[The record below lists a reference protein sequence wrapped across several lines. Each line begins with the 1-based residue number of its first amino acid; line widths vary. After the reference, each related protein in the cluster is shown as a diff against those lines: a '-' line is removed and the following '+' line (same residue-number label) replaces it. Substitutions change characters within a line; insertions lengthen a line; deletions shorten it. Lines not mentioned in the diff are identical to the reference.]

1 MENLSNNNN
10 QEIQN
15 NIQAEIDFEKNMRTL
30 FMNLPGIDKN
40 LKGYGYK
47 YQNFNEIV
55 REIKNVIKKHNL
67 ELRFAQY
74 PAFTVV
80 EGQVLHVIRTTFY
93 STSSSGRYKESF
105 DTPILTEKLQCNS
118 ENGSK
123 TVNTLP
129 QFVGSAIT
137 YFKRYALVAA
147 LGIESEID
155 TDAAPIYNNYENV
168 NSMPSKQANVNQ
180 KQEQKREQKQEINQI
195 QKNNTIQNQKRDI
208 KQEQKKDRF
217 YYYSVFKEALS
228 NIKDWVNSPTTKDN
242 INSIIQKISFIQN
255 IDPNNFDD
263 IKKIESDLIS
273 YFEKNSDFKSV
284 NYWAEIIK
292 NYFKKN
298 NRLKDL
304 QDFEKFVSFKRTA
317 YGPSP
322 LIFFSILKEYERF
335 DEIFAA

>member
-1 MENLSNNNN
+1 MTNMSTNNN

-15 NIQAEIDFEKNMRTL
+15 NIQAEIDFLNDMDTL
-30 FMNLPGIDKN
+30 RMNLPRIDKS

-47 YQNFNEIV
+47 YQDFNDIIEEIY
-55 REIKNVIKKHNL
+55 NVIKKHNL
-67 ELRFAQY
+67 KLGFFQDAT
-74 PAFTVV
+74 FTHHPYGIVD
-80 EGQVLHVIRTTFY
+80 VIRTTFY
-93 STSSSGRYKESF
+93 SKSTGYKYSF
-105 DTPILTEKLQCNS
+105 DTPIHTDKLQWNS

-123 TVNTLP
+123 NVNTLP
-129 QFVGSAIT
+129 QLVGSAIT
-137 YFKRYALVAA
+137 YFKRYALVGH
-147 LGIESEID
+147 LCIRSEMD
-155 TDAAPIYNNYENV
+155 TDAAPIYNNYENK
-168 NSMPSKQANVNQ
+168 NSMPNKQASVNQ

-208 KQEQKKDRF
+208 KQEQKKDRL
-217 YYYSVFKEALS
+217 YYYGVFKEALS

-322 LIFFSILKEYERF
+322 LIFFSVLKEYERF

>member
-15 NIQAEIDFEKNMRTL
+15 NIQAKISFRKDMKTL
-30 FMNLPGIDKN
+30 KMNLPGIDKS

-55 REIKNVIKKHNL
+55 EEIENVIYKHNL
-67 ELRFAQY
+67 ELDFEQY
-74 PAFTVV
+74 PISKFVD
-80 EGQVLHVIRTTFY
+80 GQKEHIIRTTFY
-93 STSSSGRYKESF
+93 STSTGYEFSF
-105 DTPILTEKLQCNS
+105 DTPMLTENLQWNNES
-118 ENGSK
+118 GSK
-123 TVNTLP
+123 NVVNTVP
-129 QFVGSAIT
+129 QLVGSAIT
-137 YFKRYALVAA
+137 YFKRYALVAC
-147 LGIESEID
+147 LHIKSEVD
-155 TDAAPIYNNYENV
+155 TDAAPIYNNYENA
-168 NSMPSKQANVNQ
+168 NSMPNKQVSVNQ

-255 IDPNNFDD
+255 IGPNNVDD

-273 YFEKNSDFKSV
+273 YFEKNSDFKSI

-298 NRLKDL
+298 NKLKDL
-304 QDFEKFVSFKRTA
+304 QDFEKFVAFKRTA

-322 LIFFSILKEYERF
+322 LIFFSVLKEYERF